1 MDLQLQL
8 LEERT
13 FSYSYWSRNGSLA
26 MAPEGLYILFL
37 ETVSCFFKKYTS
49 GKISATVYLTISWN
63 RKGFAY
69 GMELETILATV

>member
-1 MDLQLQL
+1 
-8 LEERT
+8 
-13 FSYSYWSRNGSLA
+13 